1 MKKHIFT
8 VLVVSMA
15 LLLAWRILV
24 VGLGDHYAR
33 KALLGNEKA
42 TDTALLWNG
51 KHPKALYLKG
61 KSLVTTDPEQAVKLL
76 RQSIRL
82 NPGDA
87 APMDVLAR
95 LLLKM
100 GKQQQADEM
109 MNLAVERMPASKRI
123 RLSAAEYW
131 VTRQQLPKAVENW
144 AAALELDNNL
154 GKRIYPLLMRL
165 AENDKAIGVFV
176 PLVKSP
182 PNWWDD
188 FFEYLVRNTKRLDT
202 VVNLATL
209 RHSTKVALSKRERA
223 LLVERLQT
231 DKQWPE
237 AYLVWINGLS
247 EKQRR
252 YLGSVFD
259 GGFETPPGNAGF
271 GWNFPEDKSW
281 IVRRKHTY
289 GVEGEKGLHILY
301 KGEDTPVHQVY
312 QYLLLGE
319 GEYLLQLKTRVDR
332 LRISSGLHW
341 VVRCVGEKGK
351 LLGATLPLV
360 GASDWGSQQV
370 KFKVPDALDCRGQI
384 LRLEIS
390 DSKSDRQIVKGE
402 VWFDRLSIRKLP

>member
-33 KALLGNEKA
+33 KALLGDKKA
-42 TDTALLWNG
+42 VDTALLWNE

-61 KSLVTTDPEQAVKLL
+61 KSLAKTEPEKAVSLL
-76 RQSIRL
+76 RQAIML

-95 LLLKM
+95 VLLKM

-109 MNLAVERMPASKRI
+109 MVLAVQRMPASKRI

-131 VTRQQLPKAVENW
+131 GLRQQLPKALENW
-144 AAALELDNNL
+144 AAALELDKKL

-165 AENDKAIGVFV
+165 AENDKALGVFL
-176 PLVKSP
+176 PLAKSP
-182 PNWWDD
+182 PSWWDD
-188 FFEYLVRNTKRLDT
+188 FFEYLVLNTKKLET

-223 LLVERLQT
+223 LLVERLQK
-231 DKQWPE
+231 DEQWPE

-259 GGFETPPGNAGF
+259 GGFETPAGNAGF
-271 GWNFPEDKSW
+271 GWHFPEDKSW

-301 KGEDTPVHQVY
+301 KGEDTPAYQVF
-312 QYLLLGE
+312 QYLLLGK
-319 GEYLLQLKTRVDR
+319 GEYLLQLKLRVDR
-332 LRISSGLHW
+332 LRISTGLQW
-341 VVRCVGEKGK
+341 VVRCAGDNGK
-351 LLGATLPLV
+351 VLGATLPLV
-360 GASDWGSQQV
+360 GASDWDSQQL
-370 KFKVPDALDCRGQI
+370 KFKVPDSQSCRGQI

-390 DSKSDRQIVKGE
+390 DSQGDRQIMKGE